1 MHLRNHLFQVIAE
14 RRAALA
20 ACFQKVDFI
29 LTPLLLSSLLLKG
42 RFSMS
47 LEQASQS
54 GQFAVLLLRM
64 LRWVCRLPSLLQPI
78 GFWFAGWALL
88 ERTPFGCDDGSLQRE
103 NLLLQIHF
111 QMIKSDYR
119 FMMQCADGIAR
130 IHLLINGKI
139 INSLLL
145 NRLFCLV
152 SEANQFIQ
160 APSFFF
166 INLGQK

>member
-64 LRWVCRLPSLLQPI
+64 LR
-78 GFWFAGWALL
+78 
-88 ERTPFGCDDGSLQRE
+88 
-103 NLLLQIHF
+103 
-111 QMIKSDYR
+111 
-119 FMMQCADGIAR
+119 
-130 IHLLINGKI
+130 
-139 INSLLL
+139 
-145 NRLFCLV
+145 
-152 SEANQFIQ
+152 
-160 APSFFF
+160 
-166 INLGQK
+166 